1 MTQLD
6 EIVDDVIKKTDYDP
20 IKGNSKTIEYLM
32 RKIVSLTKE
41 NKLLR
46 NESNSKGAS
55 SKSAPF
61 IDINTRKFIAKLATL
76 FKKWEHAK
84 PTMEKFLGTH
94 KDDVDCYK
102 SAFDYDVVE
111 LEKNTNNIGLSAIGN
126 LLQSISNR
134 LLGLLA
140 VESGLCGKKEK
151 TFQKAVDISPNDL
164 LYFITKS
171 HKDKDLV
178 ALSKS
183 VEALAKEFPAN
194 APCKREAY
202 NSLRS
207 LSSEIPCLTPFVMEM
222 ALDLVPEKNSDSEM
236 MEILRKNLGKDQLC
250 HYLMFDGQK
259 FPVDAL
265 TNFYRTLSKKMP
277 HHQSIMA
284 LFKKSQ
290 LERNPLL
297 AFAYGM
303 GSNDIDKLM
312 DALEA
317 CGATDDLKMNVN
329 FWGAPGGSASETP
342 IDEIIAKEIKPVAAS
357 AGNRCKLNTF
367 ERIMNELDMPL
378 EVMAK
383 GVEER
388 GKMEI
393 PELKDKMRSLA
404 SDPTKMLQEL
414 LMGSLA
420 YKMRIDPEYVE
431 DDEDHGALIK
441 YHTDF
446 LDSLTE
452 NKAELMD
459 MIHTTRK
466 IRNPNEG
473 LEEKIKILL
482 DKIL

>member
-6 EIVDDVIKKTDYDP
+6 EIIDDVIKKTDYDP

-46 NESNSKGAS
+46 NESH
-55 SKSAPF
+55 SKSTLSKSSPF
-61 IDINTRKFIAKLATL
+61 IDIDTRKFIVKLAKL
-76 FKKWEHAK
+76 FKKWDYAK
-84 PTMEKFLGTH
+84 PTMEKYLGND
-94 KDDVDCYK
+94 KDDADCYK
-102 SAFDYDVVE
+102 SVFDYDVME
-111 LEKNTNNIGLSAIGN
+111 NEKNASNIDLSTLGN

-140 VESGLCGKKEK
+140 VESVLCGKKEK

-171 HKDKDLV
+171 YKDKDLIE
-178 ALSKS
+178 LSKS
-183 VEALAKEFPAN
+183 LETLAKEFPTTV
-194 APCKREAY
+194 PCKREAY

-207 LSSEIPCLTPFVMEM
+207 LSSEIPCLTPFVMEI
-222 ALDLVPEKNSDSEM
+222 ALDLVSEKNPESEM
-236 MEILRKNLGKDQLC
+236 MEILRRNLGKDQLC

-265 TNFYRTLSKKMP
+265 TKFYHTLSKKMP
-277 HHQSIMA
+277 HHQSIMT

-297 AFAYGM
+297 AFAYGI

-312 DALEA
+312 DALEV
-317 CGATDDLKMNVN
+317 CGATQDLKMNVN
-329 FWGAPGGSASETP
+329 FWGAPGGSASEMP
-342 IDEIIAKEIKPVAAS
+342 IDEIIAKEIAPITMSV
-357 AGNRCKLNTF
+357 GNKCKVNTF
-367 ERIMNELDMPL
+367 ERIMNELDIPL

-388 GKMEI
+388 GKIEI
-393 PELKDKMRSLA
+393 PELRDKMYSFA
-404 SDPTKMLQEL
+404 SEPKKMLQEL
-414 LMGSLA
+414 LLGSLA
-420 YKMRIDPEYVE
+420 YKMRTDPEYIE
-431 DDEDHGALIK
+431 DDEDHNALIK
-441 YHTDF
+441 YHSDF

-452 NKAELMD
+452 HKSELMD